1 MILLGL
7 GVKAW
12 QAATVGLAKNTPESI
27 CRITSHDVIYLSTQC
42 SYYQSECNVVCL
54 RFFFFLSKVGSWSV
68 GAMNQASEGC
78 KSQ

>member
-54 RFFFFLSKVGSWSV
+54 RFFFFYQKWVPGVW
-68 GAMNQASEGC
+68 GP
-78 KSQ
+78 